1 MQIFFIVLG
10 IILILILL
18 LLLTNLKISV
28 YLNTLE
34 SETIVIIKVYIYS
47 FVRVFKITKHL
58 KSEKKKLSQKVEFL
72 INYLF
77 KSKADP
83 VEYAQKELKKS
94 KGVPKFIKNID
105 LTKMYIDELDLNVKL
120 DFGSAAISAIASGA
134 ANGIVNMVLGKY
146 EKNFKGPV
154 NCNIVPGYIGDG
166 VKAKIFVKVK
176 MKVIELLK
184 IFLKRA

>member
-1 MQIFFIVLG
+1 MNILFIVLG
-10 IILILILL
+10 IILILILSF
-18 LLLTNLKISV
+18 LLTSLKISV

-34 SETIVIIKVYIYS
+34 TETVFVAKVYIFS
-47 FVRVFKITKHL
+47 FMRVFKITKHL
-58 KSEKKKLSQKVEFL
+58 KAEKKKLSQKVEFI

-83 VEYAQKELKKS
+83 IDYAQKEIKKA
-94 KGVPKFIKNID
+94 KGVPKFVKNID

-146 EKNFKGPV
+146 EDNFKGPV

-176 MKVIELLK
+176 MRVLELLK
-184 IFLKRA
+184 IFLKKA

>member
-1 MQIFFIVLG
+1 MQIFLTILG
-10 IILILILL
+10 IIIILILL
-18 LLLTNLKISV
+18 LLLTSLKVAV
-28 YLNTLE
+28 YVNTLE
-34 SETIVIIKVYIYS
+34 TETVIVAKVYIYS

-58 KSEKKKLSQKVEFL
+58 KPEKKKLSERLEFI

-83 VEYAQKELKKS
+83 VEYAQKELRKT
-94 KGVPKFIKNID
+94 KGVPSFIKNID
-105 LTKMYIDELDLNVKL
+105 LTKMYIEELDLNVKL
-120 DFGSAAISAIASGA
+120 DFGSAAISAIATGA
-134 ANGIVNMVLGKY
+134 ANAIVNMVLGKY

-166 VKAKIFVKVK
+166 VKAKVFVKVQ

-184 IFLKRA
+184 IFLKKA